1 MQDLK
6 PLSENFCDSGRP
18 LFIAGPCSAENEE
31 QLLTTAL
38 ELSGVGIDIFRA
50 GIWKPRTKPGGFE
63 GVGQIGLGWLAKAK
77 RQTGMSVAT
86 EVANSVHVRAA
97 VEAGVDLLWIGA
109 RTTANPFAVQE
120 IADTLSILNPDI
132 PVLVKNPP
140 HPDLDLWIGALERLY
155 KAGLRRLGAVHRG
168 FSAYDPHVYRNLPQ
182 WHIPIELRRRLP
194 DLPVLCDPSH
204 IAGKREL
211 IGELSQQAIDLDF
224 NGLMIESHCN
234 PACAL
239 SDKDQ
244 QLTPSD
250 LNDILSILNYK
261 HQQAPTEGLT
271 ALRRQIDSIDNEL
284 LDILARRMAVS
295 REIGKYKKDH
305 GMPVFQ
311 VERHDDIMRTRIKEG
326 EQMGMSPDFM
336 RKILSSIHSESI
348 RHQLLPPEK

>member
-6 PLSENFCDSGRP
+6 PLVENKDIKGRP
-18 LFIAGPCSAENEE
+18 IIIAGPCSAETRE
-31 QLLTTAL
+31 QVLSTAR
-38 ELSGVGIDIFRA
+38 ELAAVGIRVFRA

-63 GVGQIGLGWLAKAK
+63 GVGEAGLQWLAEVK
-77 RQTGMSVAT
+77 RQTGMFVAT
-86 EVANSVHVRAA
+86 EVANSAHVRAA
-97 VEAGVDLLWIGA
+97 VEAGVDLLWVGA
-109 RTTANPFAVQE
+109 RTSANPFAVQE
-120 IADTLSILNPDI
+120 IADTLARLNPDI

-155 KAGLRRLGAVHRG
+155 KAGLRRLAAVHRG

-182 WHIPIELRRRLP
+182 WHIPIELRRRMP
-194 DLPVLCDPSH
+194 ELPVFCDPSH

-211 IGELSQQAIDLDF
+211 IGELSQQAVDLDF

-250 LNDILSILNYK
+250 LNDILSALNYK

-271 ALRRQIDSIDNEL
+271 DLRRQIDSIDNEL

-295 REIGKYKKDH
+295 REIGKYKKEH

-348 RHQLLPPEK
+348 RHQLLPPQK